1 VNRRINFVILGI
13 VILAVSGCLQPTKEK
28 VQLQPTPTAVPATT
42 VSATAVATTV
52 PTPLITPAPTTM
64 ELPPGTLY
72 VVARML
78 KPAYWGDSKYELT
91 ALKVT
96 TTNQRNTRLS
106 INAQIISDG
115 QILEDNSF
123 TLEGEGNSY
132 QFTNQRNHYI
142 NSTNVTLRMQ
152 VNGYQPVDYNF
163 EVVSSLS

>member
-1 VNRRINFVILGI
+1 MNSRINFVILGI

-28 VQLQPTPTAVPATT
+28 VPLQPTPTAVPTTTVPATT
-42 VSATAVATTV
+42 IATTV
-52 PTPLITPAPTTM
+52 PTPLITPTER

-96 TTNQRNTRLS
+96 TTNQRNTHLS

-163 EVVSSLS
+163 EVVNNLT